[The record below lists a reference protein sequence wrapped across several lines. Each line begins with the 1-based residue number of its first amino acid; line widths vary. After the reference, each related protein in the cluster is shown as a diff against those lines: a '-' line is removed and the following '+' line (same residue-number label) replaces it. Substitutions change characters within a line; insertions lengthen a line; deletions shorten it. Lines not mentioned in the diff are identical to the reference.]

1 MLIIIGTSTVKIMA
15 ERENNFEPICSVT
28 SSWKGILAKVFSIDD
43 RVFLSPLV
51 DSNKIIL
58 SKHF

>member
-1 MLIIIGTSTVKIMA
+1 MMIITGTSRVKIMV
-15 ERENNFEPICSVT
+15 ERGNILSQSVHHPLERY
-28 SSWKGILAKVFSIDD
+28 SSKKYFDD